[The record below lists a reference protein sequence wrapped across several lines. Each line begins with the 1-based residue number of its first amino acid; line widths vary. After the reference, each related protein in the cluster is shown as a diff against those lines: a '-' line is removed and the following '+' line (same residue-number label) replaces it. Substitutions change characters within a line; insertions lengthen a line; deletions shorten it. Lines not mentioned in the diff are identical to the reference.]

1 MGSRQAT
8 LCPLAR
14 DQRLQRLHPDGG
26 ALQRLDDALE
36 TAATVSG
43 LTEHLVGYF
52 VDEARRSGTTW
63 AEVGQHLGVS
73 RQAVQKRYAASEIDR
88 SGKHPGY
95 FDRMVSAGKRAIVIA
110 QEQARHRHAHRIDT
124 EHLLLGIC
132 GEPEATGALAL
143 ARCDVPPDTITA
155 AINGR
160 IGLPSAEK
168 EA

>member
-8 LCPLAR
+8 PCPLAR

-73 RQAVQKRYAASEIDR
+73 RQAVQKRFTAPEIDR
-88 SGKHPGY
+88 GGNAAEY
-95 FDRMVSAGKRAIVIA
+95 FDRVVPAGRHAIVIA
-110 QEQARHRHAHRIDT
+110 QEEARHRHAHRIDT
-124 EHLLLGIC
+124 E
-132 GEPEATGALAL
+132 
-143 ARCDVPPDTITA
+143 
-155 AINGR
+155 
-160 IGLPSAEK
+160 
-168 EA
+168 